1 MSDPRQT
8 EDLVREMLAAGIVST
23 AEADAIKDRWAT
35 LYRFKLPFR
44 SFGDAP

>member
-8 EDLVREMLAAGIVST
+8 EDLVREMLATRIVST
-23 AEADAIKDRWAT
+23 AEADAIKDRWET
-35 LYRFKLPFR
+35 LHRFKLSFR